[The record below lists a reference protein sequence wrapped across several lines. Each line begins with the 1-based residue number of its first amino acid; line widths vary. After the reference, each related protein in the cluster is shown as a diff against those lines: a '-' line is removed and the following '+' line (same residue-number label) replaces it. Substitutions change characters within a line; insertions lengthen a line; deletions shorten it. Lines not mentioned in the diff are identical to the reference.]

1 LHEIRE
7 LQIYQNFLIHRCA
20 VLVLWDLWW
29 FGDPSKEMA
38 PFRTHNSYDYGLKKY
53 VSYLSRARVV
63 IKKIESLLKEKEPE
77 LDLSKLDITA
87 SRTKFAVGF
96 LALLTY
102 LSPDVTKEELD
113 RMHYGDAMYVSF
125 YDRLLRQKK
134 RKLAALD
141 DLNEESN

>member
-1 LHEIRE
+1 
-7 LQIYQNFLIHRCA
+7 
-20 VLVLWDLWW
+20 
-29 FGDPSKEMA
+29 MA
-38 PFRTHNSYDYGLKKY
+38 PYRSHNSYDYGLKKY

-63 IKKIESLLKEKEPE
+63 MTKIESLLKEKEPE

-96 LALLTY
+96 NDLCTY
-102 LSPDVTKEELD
+102 LSPDVTIVVLD
-113 RMHYGDAMYVSF
+113 RRHYGDAMYVSF

-134 RKLAALD
+134 RKLAAVD

>member
-1 LHEIRE
+1 
-7 LQIYQNFLIHRCA
+7 
-20 VLVLWDLWW
+20 
-29 FGDPSKEMA
+29 MA

-87 SRTKFAVGF
+87 SRTKLAVGF
-96 LALLTY
+96 HELCTY
-102 LSPDVTKEELD
+102 LSPDV
-113 RMHYGDAMYVSF
+113 HHGDAMYVSF